1 MTVLCYVFAR
11 HLVEAFL
18 TDETAFSLAVSFTR
32 ILLSTG
38 FLFGVFYVL
47 INALQAMGAATES
60 LIFSLSRQG
69 IIFIPALF
77 VLETAAGMSG
87 IVWAQPVAD
96 VLSLVLAAMLYFR
109 IWRKPFNLNT

>member
-18 TDETAFSLAVSFTR
+18 TDETV
-32 ILLSTG
+32 
-38 FLFGVFYVL
+38 
-47 INALQAMGAATES
+47 
-60 LIFSLSRQG
+60 FSLSRQG

-96 VLSLVLAAMLYFR
+96 VLSLVLAAMLHFR
-109 IWRKPFNLNT
+109 IWRKPFNLTT

>member
-18 TDETAFSLAVSFTR
+18 TDETV
-32 ILLSTG
+32 
-38 FLFGVFYVL
+38 
-47 INALQAMGAATES
+47 
-60 LIFSLSRQG
+60 FSLSRQG

-109 IWRKPFNLNT
+109 IWRKPFNLT

>member
-18 TDETAFSLAVSFTR
+18 TDETV
-32 ILLSTG
+32 
-38 FLFGVFYVL
+38 
-47 INALQAMGAATES
+47 
-60 LIFSLSRQG
+60 FSLSRQG

-109 IWRKPFNLNT
+109 IWRKPFNLTT

>member
-18 TDETAFSLAVSFTR
+18 TDETA
-32 ILLSTG
+32 
-38 FLFGVFYVL
+38 
-47 INALQAMGAATES
+47 
-60 LIFSLSRQG
+60 FSLSRQG

>member
-18 TDETAFSLAVSFTR
+18 TDETV
-32 ILLSTG
+32 
-38 FLFGVFYVL
+38 
-47 INALQAMGAATES
+47 
-60 LIFSLSRQG
+60 FSLSRQG

-96 VLSLVLAAMLYFR
+96 VLSLVLAAMLCF
-109 IWRKPFNLNT
+109 IFVSGANLST